1 MIVRDVPDVEPAER
15 AIAIGSFDGVHLG
28 HRLVIGRAA
37 EVAAH
42 HGIRSSVV
50 TFRPHPMTVLR
61 PERAPRELTSPA
73 RQEQLLGE
81 IDPDE
86 LLLIRFTHAFSQL
99 TYEQF
104 AEEVL
109 AGALGVRHVVVGEN
123 FRYGNRAQGTIET
136 LRASGE
142 RLGFEVEPAPLLQV
156 DGAPVSSSRI
166 RDLLAAGEVERAAAL
181 LGRDPSL
188 EGTVV
193 HGDGRGREL
202 GFATANLE
210 AAPHSAFPATGVY
223 AGRAHVEGGT
233 WPAAISVGYN
243 PTFSD
248 DRQKVRVEAHLLDFD
263 RDIYGA
269 PIRIDLTHRL
279 RDEER
284 YDSIDELVTQVHRD
298 IHAVRDLVGGR

>member
-1 MIVRDVPDVEPAER
+1 MIVRQLPDVDPAQR

-28 HRLVIGRAA
+28 HRLVIGRA
-37 EVAAH
+37 EEAASR

-61 PERAPRELTSPA
+61 PARAPRELTSPA
-73 RQEQLLGE
+73 RQEELLRE
-81 IDPDE
+81 LDPDE
-86 LLLIRFTHAFSQL
+86 LLLIRFTHEFSHL
-99 TYEQF
+99 THEQF
-104 AEEVL
+104 AKEVL
-109 AGALGVRHVVVGEN
+109 AGALSARHVVVGEN

-136 LRASGE
+136 LRQSGE
-142 RLGFEVEPAPLLQV
+142 RLGFEVEPAPLLEI

-166 RDLLAAGEVERAAAL
+166 RDLLAGGQVEQASAL
-181 LGRDPSL
+181 LGRDPSV

-193 HGDGRGREL
+193 HGEGRGRDL

-210 AAPHSAFPATGVY
+210 PAPHSALPATGVY
-223 AGRAHVEGGT
+223 AGRAHVDGGT
-233 WPAAISVGYN
+233 WPAAINVGYN

-248 DRQKVRVEAHLLDFD
+248 DRRRVRIEAHLLDFD

-269 PIRIDLTHRL
+269 PIRIDLSHRL

-284 YDSIDELVTQVHRD
+284 YDSIDELVAQVHRD
-298 IHAVRDLVGGR
+298 IDAVRTMVS

>member
-28 HRLVIGRAA
+28 HRLVVGRAA
-37 EVAAH
+37 EVAAQ

-61 PERAPRELTSPA
+61 PERAPRELTSPK

-142 RLGFEVEPAPLLQV
+142 RLGFEVEPAPLLQI

-188 EGTVV
+188 EGT
-193 HGDGRGREL
+193 
-202 GFATANLE
+202 TANLE

>member
-1 MIVRDVPDVEPAER
+1 MIVRNVPDADLAQR
-15 AIAIGSFDGVHLG
+15 AIAIGSFDGVHRG
-28 HRLVIGRAA
+28 HRLVIERAREIAAGR
-37 EVAAH
+37 
-42 HGIRSSVV
+42 GLRSAVV

-73 RQEQLLGE
+73 RQEELLGE
-81 IDPDE
+81 IGPDE
-86 LLLIRFTHAFSQL
+86 LLLIRFTHDFSQL
-99 TYEQF
+99 THEQF

-123 FRYGNRAQGTIET
+123 FRYGNRAQGTIDT

-142 RLGFEVEPAPLLQV
+142 RLGFDVEPAPLLQV
-156 DGAPVSSSRI
+156 GGGPVSSSRI
-166 RDLLAAGEVERAAAL
+166 RDLLAGGQVERAAEL
-181 LGRDPSL
+181 LGRDPSV
-188 EGTVV
+188 EGQVV
-193 HGDGRGREL
+193 HGDGRGRDL

-210 AAPHSAFPATGVY
+210 PAPHSALPSTGVY

-233 WPAAISVGYN
+233 WPAAINVGYN

-248 DRQKVRVEAHLLDFD
+248 DRRKVRFEAHLLDFD
-263 RDIYGA
+263 RDIYGK

-284 YDSIDELVTQVHRD
+284 YDSIDELVSQVHRD
-298 IHAVRDLVGGR
+298 IDAVRRMVS